1 MATVYGVTATAQ
13 YTGGLANKLGVGYVN
28 GRVKVYRDTYAADA
42 SASGTVIQ
50 VAGYGTTGYLPKGA
64 RILAIAISTSVAQ
77 TSVTVSVGDLTSAT
91 RYVSASTALQTAGA
105 IVWYGGN
112 DVVVGTST
120 GDNYLLLTTGGAS
133 LGSTGTIIVDVYF
146 TTD

>member
-13 YTGGLANKLGVGYVN
+13 YTGGLANKLGVGYIN

-64 RILAIAISTSVAQ
+64 RIISIHISASVAQ
-77 TSVTVSVGDLTSAT
+77 SSVTVSVGDLTSAT
-91 RYVSASTALQTAGA
+91 RYASASTALQTAGLVG
-105 IVWYGGN
+105 IFGGN
-112 DVVVGTST
+112 DNVVGTST
-120 GDNYLLLTTGGAS
+120 GDNYILLTTGGAS
-133 LGSTGTIIVDVYF
+133 LGSTGTIVVDIFY